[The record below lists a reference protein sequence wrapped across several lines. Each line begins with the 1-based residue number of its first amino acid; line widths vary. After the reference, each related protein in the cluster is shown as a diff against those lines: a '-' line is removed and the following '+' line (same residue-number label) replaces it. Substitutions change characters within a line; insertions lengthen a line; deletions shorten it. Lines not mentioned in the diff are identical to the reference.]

1 MAQTTNA
8 PITETIVSI
17 TDEAVAVVND
27 AISQEPN
34 ASELA
39 LWLEVRGVD
48 GGKFAYDLYFQATAD
63 AADDDASYDISGVTV
78 VVPSDSIER
87 LRGARLE
94 FSEEGGGGLVM
105 VNPNVPTPA
114 EIAPGVPEEILVLGL
129 EGPLAVRAIAVLEAD
144 VNPSIASHGGRADLV
159 AIDEDK
165 GIAYLALSGGCQGC
179 AMSRQT
185 LSNGIEVMLKEQI
198 PQLTDIIDVTD
209 HAVGENPFYA
219 N

>member
-114 EIAPGVPEEILVLGL
+114 EIAPGVPEEILALGL